1 MVVWSMLFAQDEYM
15 VNVNDG
21 DPANTRVIDLDI
33 MDAND
38 NL

>member
-1 MVVWSMLFAQDEYM
+1 MVVWSMLFAEDKYM
-15 VNVNDG
+15 VNVNNG
-21 DPANTRVIDLDI
+21 DLASTSVIDLDI